1 MLSLKRKRPNQISNY
16 WNHGFHPIFGVSC
29 RLLPHQERTVWNW
42 FNPLPWLFWK
52 QHAVF
57 TSPRLQSQRRS
68 VTGDLYTTWSKWNLR
83 LQRGLSTTMNEN
95 AGGNPISMR
104 QLIGLQPSK
113 EEIMRHNLTHLW
125 YQGWCEFCAAHR
137 ARPDRH
143 ERQDQT
149 RDATVPTVSFDLC
162 TTKAFGENDA
172 EAQVS
177 SSLWLII
184 T

>member
-83 LQRGLSTTMNEN
+83 LQRGLVNNYEWER
-95 AGGNPISMR
+95 GGNPISMR

-125 YQGWCEFCAAHR
+125 YQGWLWVFVRLTGHDLIAMKDKTKHATPLCPQYPSTYAPRRRLEKMMQ
-137 ARPDRH
+137 RPKCPH
-143 ERQDQT
+143 H
-149 RDATVPTVSFDLC
+149 C
-162 TTKAFGENDA
+162 G
-172 EAQVS
+172 
-177 SSLWLII
+177 WL
-184 T
+184 